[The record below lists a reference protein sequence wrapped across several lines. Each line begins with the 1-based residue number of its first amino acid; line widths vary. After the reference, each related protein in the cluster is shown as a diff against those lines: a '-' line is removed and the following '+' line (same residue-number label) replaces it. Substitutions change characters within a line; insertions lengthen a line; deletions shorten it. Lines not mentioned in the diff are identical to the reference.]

1 MADSV
6 VIKSIGNLEN
16 EGERKS
22 FRIRL
27 LLSFF
32 AIYIVWGTTFLAIR
46 IAVEELPPLFAAG
59 ARFFTAGVVLY
70 AFMRARGETRPTL
83 LQWRS
88 LTIMALL
95 MFVAEYGPLFWA
107 EKYVPSGVVSV
118 LAAALPI
125 ITLILEM
132 LILRQQR
139 MRPMLAVATVIG
151 FVGVAVLLIPSGKQ
165 HLAVIPCLA
174 ILAGGTTWSLG
185 SVLTRSMTLPKS
197 RPVTAGASMMLG
209 GAMLLALS
217 AAFGEMHPF
226 PHISLRALGALLY
239 LIVFGSLLAFT
250 AFVWLLA
257 HMPATRVSSHAYV
270 NPIVAVALGYFMAG
284 EVITGRILAGTALV
298 LISVFLILRRD

>member
-226 PHISLRALGALLY
+226 PHISLRAFGALLY